1 MSATSH
7 LKDDFSCSTFQN
19 ETSSESSLSDF
30 EDASWLVDSLKKV
43 NDSLE
48 QRD

>member
-1 MSATSH
+1 MSTTSD
-7 LKDDFSCSTFQN
+7 LKDDISCSTFEK

-43 NDSLE
+43 NDSLD